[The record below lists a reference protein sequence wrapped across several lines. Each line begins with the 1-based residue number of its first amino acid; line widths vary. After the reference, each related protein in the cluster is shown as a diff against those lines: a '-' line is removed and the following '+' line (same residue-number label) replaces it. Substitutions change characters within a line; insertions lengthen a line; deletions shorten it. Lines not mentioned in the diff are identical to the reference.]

1 MAPARSESVRPG
13 CDWEGQPRMESESC
27 DPGSI
32 DRCRVMVCDTEGA
45 DGARLREL
53 LGESRTVSFAWAG
66 GLPSSP
72 PDVVILSIG
81 DRFDAAAI
89 ERARALGG
97 GDASLPVVV
106 VADPD
111 DETMARAALTAGAS
125 AYLTRRELGTRL
137 LVTTLLSAIAAR
149 RMGSRIA
156 ELRAQGRQLATRDP
170 LTSLANRDLFHDR
183 LARALATSKRTGQ
196 RMGVLFLDLDNFK
209 LVNDSLGHAAGDQ
222 LLRVVASI
230 ITGCLRES
238 DTAARLGGDEFG
250 VLLTSLA
257 EEIDADRLARKVI
270 HALSRPIPIHGRSVY
285 CSVSIGIATVPGN
298 GADAD
303 DLLRKADTAMYH
315 AKARGRNRSEFFTE
329 AMNDLVVRRA
339 AVEAALRT
347 ATRDGCLEVHYQPIF
362 DVRRARMVGA
372 EALIRWKHDELGRL
386 NPDDF
391 LPLAEETGLIL
402 EIGEWVL
409 QTACRQAVQWQGLG
423 HEGFRMA
430 VNVSPRQL
438 QDPGFAQTVE
448 KALLSSDLNPKNLE
462 LEITESTLVKD
473 GGLMIES
480 LHELKEIGVHLAV
493 DDFGTGYSALAYLK
507 DLPVD
512 LLKID
517 RSFVD
522 SLMVDPAGA
531 TIVQAIVQMAQGLNL
546 TTVAEGV
553 ESQDQL
559 LLLGSY
565 GCHRMQGY
573 LFGRPIPAEAFT
585 HWIEDP
591 RMDWQPR
598 EAECATEA
606 AEEDPRAAEEAQ
618 DEATDEPTLRMF
630 GSSD

>member
-1 MAPARSESVRPG
+1 MERQPHDPAAR
-13 CDWEGQPRMESESC
+13 DQ
-27 DPGSI
+27 
-32 DRCRVMVCDTEGA
+32 CRVMLCGA
-45 DGARLREL
+45 DAADETRLREL
-53 LGESRTVSFAWAG
+53 LARSRTVEFGWAE
-66 GLPSSP
+66 PSRSSP
-72 PDVVILSIG
+72 PDVVVLCVRG
-81 DRFDAAAI
+81 ALDPERI
-89 ERARALGG
+89 ERARGLAGA
-97 GDASLPVVV
+97 DADVPVVV
-106 VADPD
+106 LAEVD
-111 DETMARAALTAGAS
+111 DESTARSALSAGAS
-125 AYLTRRELGTRL
+125 AYVTRQELGTRL
-137 LVTTLLSAIAAR
+137 LVTTLLSAIAVR
-149 RMGSRIA
+149 RMDGRIV

-183 LARALATSKRTGQ
+183 LARALATSRRTGQ

-257 EEIDADRLARKVI
+257 EEIDADRLARKI
-270 HALSRPIPIHGRSVY
+270 THALSRPIPIHGRSVY

-298 GADAD
+298 GDDAD

-347 ATRDGCLEVHYQPIF
+347 ATGDGRLDVHYQPIF
-362 DVRRARMVGA
+362 DLRRARMVGS

-386 NPDDF
+386 DPGDF

-402 EIGEWVL
+402 DIGDWVL
-409 QTACRQAVQWQGLG
+409 RSACQQAVRWQGMG
-423 HEGFRMA
+423 REGFRMA

-438 QDPGFAQTVE
+438 QDPGFAQRVE
-448 KALLSSDLNPKNLE
+448 RALLQSDLNPKNLE

-473 GGLMIES
+473 GGLMIRA

-517 RSFVD
+517 RSFVE
-522 SLMVDPAGA
+522 SLMVDPASA
-531 TIVQAIVQMAQGLNL
+531 TIVQAIVHMAKGLNL

-553 ESQDQL
+553 EEHDQM

-565 GCHRMQGY
+565 GCHRVQGY
-573 LFGRPIPAEAFT
+573 LFGRPVPAAEFT
-585 HWIEDP
+585 RWIEDP
-591 RMDWQPR
+591 RMEWQVR
-598 EAECATEA
+598 GADRVEGG
-606 AEEDPRAAEEAQ
+606 EETDGHETVEG
-618 DEATDEPTLRMF
+618 EDEPALRTV
-630 GSSD
+630 GRSPEIG

>member
-1 MAPARSESVRPG
+1 
-13 CDWEGQPRMESESC
+13 MESQPP
-27 DPGSI
+27 DPASVEQ
-32 DRCRVMVCDTEGA
+32 CRVLLCGA
-45 DGARLREL
+45 DAADESQLGDLLAR
-53 LGESRTVSFAWAG
+53 SRTVQFAWAEPG
-66 GLPSSP
+66 RSSP
-72 PDVVILSIG
+72 PDVVILCVRGSL
-81 DRFDAAAI
+81 DDSLI
-89 ERARALGG
+89 ERARAVAGA
-97 GDASLPVVV
+97 DSDVPVVV
-106 VADPD
+106 LAEAD
-111 DETMARAALTAGAS
+111 DESTARATLSSGAS
-125 AYLTRRELGTRL
+125 AYLTRPELGTRL
-137 LVTTLLSAIAAR
+137 LVTTLLSAIAVR
-149 RMGSRIA
+149 RMDNRIS

-183 LARALATSKRTGQ
+183 LARALATSRRTGQ

-257 EEIDADRLARKVI
+257 EEIDADRLARKI
-270 HALSRPIPIHGRSVY
+270 THALSRPIPIHGRSVY

-298 GADAD
+298 GDDAD

-347 ATRDGCLEVHYQPIF
+347 ATGDGRLEVHYQPIF
-362 DVRRARMVGA
+362 DLRRARMVGS

-386 NPDDF
+386 DPDDF

-402 EIGEWVL
+402 EIGDWVL
-409 QTACRQAVQWQGLG
+409 QTACHQAVRWQSMG

-438 QDPGFAQTVE
+438 QDPGFAQRVE
-448 KALLSSDLNPKNLE
+448 RALLRSDLNPKNLE
-462 LEITESTLVKD
+462 LEVTESTLVKD
-473 GGLMIES
+473 GGLMLSS
-480 LHELKEIGVHLAV
+480 LHELKEIGIHLAV

-517 RSFVD
+517 RSFVE
-522 SLMVDPAGA
+522 SLMVDPASA
-531 TIVQAIVQMAQGLNL
+531 TIVQAIVHMAKGLNL

-553 ESQDQL
+553 ETHDQL

-565 GCHRMQGY
+565 GCNRMQGY
-573 LFGRPIPAEAFT
+573 LFGRPVPAAEFAR
-585 HWIEDP
+585 WIEDP
-591 RMDWQPR
+591 RMEWQARGPER
-598 EAECATEA
+598 GEASPGQLG
-606 AEEDPRAAEEAQ
+606 EEGSGQA
-618 DEATDEPTLRMF
+618 DEPVLRPLT
-630 GSSD
+630 GSRGIS